1 LKMPIEIDDLPI
13 RHGVFFFHLF
23 CMFTRGQ
30 TSIFQCEHFTLPG
43 TPELRARRDGHGS
56 NGCGSRSSAAG
67 LAGDVTAGCGVAT
80 GNCGGTEEGA
90 AGPGWAVPL
99 LVSIF

>member
-1 LKMPIEIDDLPI
+1 MAIEIYFLHI
-13 RHGVFFFHLF
+13 RHGVFFIHLF

-56 NGCGSRSSAAG
+56 NGCGSGSSAAG